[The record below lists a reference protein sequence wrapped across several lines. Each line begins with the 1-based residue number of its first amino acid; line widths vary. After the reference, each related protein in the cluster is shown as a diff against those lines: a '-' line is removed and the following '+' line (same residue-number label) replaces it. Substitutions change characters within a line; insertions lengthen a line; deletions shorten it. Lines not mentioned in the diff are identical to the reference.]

1 MPIEDALCFR
11 KTHQE
16 KSKNVIYGDLK
27 FIDPELL
34 SRKTS
39 VAQKDPDLLIAKIFS
54 YVFSL

>member
-27 FIDPELL
+27 LIDPELL

-39 VAQKDPDLLIAKIFS
+39 VAQKDPDLLIAKMF